1 MIHGLAAAIAVLLR
15 FACNSCTPPF
25 CLSLWNLLSDKRRAS
40 AVGKETSSQRTGRHE
55 QRRLGEMGCRRGE
68 SMPLLG
74 GDPAPCFCK
83 YLSFED
89 YSLYPGSAILCTAD
103 NRICEENKK

>member
-15 FACNSCTPPF
+15 FAF
-25 CLSLWNLLSDKRRAS
+25 LFGIYYLIKGVLLLSGRRLPL
-40 AVGKETSSQRTGRHE
+40 RTGRHE

>member
-15 FACNSCTPPF
+15 FAF
-25 CLSLWNLLSDKRRAS
+25 LFGIYYLIKGVLLLS
-40 AVGKETSSQRTGRHE
+40 GRHE